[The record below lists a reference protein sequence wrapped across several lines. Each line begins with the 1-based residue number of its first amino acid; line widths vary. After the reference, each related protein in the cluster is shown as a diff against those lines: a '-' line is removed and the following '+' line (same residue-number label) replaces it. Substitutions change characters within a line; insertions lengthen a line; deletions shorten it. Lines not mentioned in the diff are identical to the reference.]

1 MFKDYTTYNDYTLL
15 SKYLSFLPKDII
27 TEESNKPQILPTL
40 VPFEDSSI
48 EQEDEELTSESN
60 ANANK
65 EEGGIEVHERSGK
78 SSAVLLSDEELA
90 DILKKEAEEE
100 HEMEEALEEEE
111 VETGKGK
118 VHSGEIARDEEK
130 PEMEEDEKEGA
141 EEDERVMEET
151 AEDAEMLDNEELE
164 VEMIPL
170 EEKGAK
176 SDEKIA
182 KRRDQGALFEETD
195 GSTDSEI
202 PADLDYAADSGILQP
217 LRSVSTTNHLA
228 TDTQGHPQTEVK
240 EQETGDKGQPSTA
253 DDFEQDMQNTETV
266 DYGKETSAHKQ
277 EHESNADIQEL
288 QENTEFKLG
297 SKVAGKEEEKG
308 KNDSGSHSKGK
319 VRKHKKNQR
328 ARKHFPQN
336 EEPQSGQEQSLQES
350 ESGSTDNT
358 ATKAKR
364 RRAGKWVIDH
374 SQHNDL
380 GF

>member
-1 MFKDYTTYNDYTLL
+1 MMFKDYITYNDYTLL
-15 SKYLSFLPKDII
+15 SKYFSFLPKDII

-40 VPFEDSSI
+40 VPFEDNSH
-48 EQEDEELTSESN
+48 EQEDELTSESN

-65 EEGGIEVHERSGK
+65 EEGGVEAHERSGK

-100 HEMEEALEEEE
+100 HDREEALEEEE

-130 PEMEEDEKEGA
+130 PEMEENKKEG
-141 EEDERVMEET
+141 DERMMEET

-164 VEMIPL
+164 VQMMPL

-176 SDEKIA
+176 SDKKIA
-182 KRRDQGALFEETD
+182 KRRDQGAFFEETD

-228 TDTQGHPQTEVK
+228 TEGPPPTEVK
-240 EQETGDKGQPSTA
+240 EQETSVKGQPTTA

-266 DYGKETSAHKQ
+266 DYGKETRAHKQ
-277 EHESNADIQEL
+277 EQESNADIQEL

-297 SKVAGKEEEKG
+297 SKVVRKVEEKG
-308 KNDSGSHSKGK
+308 KNNSGSHSKGK
-319 VRKHKKNQR
+319 VRTHKKNQR
-328 ARKHFPQN
+328 ARKDFPQN
-336 EEPQSGQEQSLQES
+336 EEPQSGQEQGLQES
-350 ESGSTDNT
+350 ESGNTDNA